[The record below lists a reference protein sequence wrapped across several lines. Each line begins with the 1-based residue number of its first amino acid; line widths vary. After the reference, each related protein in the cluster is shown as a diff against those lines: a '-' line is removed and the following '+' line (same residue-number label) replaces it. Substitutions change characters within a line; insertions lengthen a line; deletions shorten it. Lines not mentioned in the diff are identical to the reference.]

1 MSQIINLQ
9 NRVFSSPSS
18 IFTREDVLNLLKDL
32 EQLQNAEAE
41 NAKAAA
47 QPVNPNAT
55 FTEDYVLDKLE
66 SLKNEIM
73 DEIRSYD
80 YSDAANIDLDGREIT
95 VDFDSSYLED
105 RVDNVFHHFTM
116 TLSSQKS

>member
-66 SLKNEIM
+66 SLKEEIL

-80 YSDAANIDLDGREIT
+80 YADTVDLSIDGREIV

-105 RVDNVFHHFTM
+105 AVERVVKQYVI
-116 TLSSQKS
+116 TLSQQS

>member
-1 MSQIINLQ
+1 MNQITKIQ
-9 NRVFSSPSS
+9 DRVFSSPSS

-32 EQLQNAEAE
+32 EYLQNAEAE

-55 FTEDYVLDKLE
+55 FTEDYVLDQLE
-66 SLKNEIM
+66 SLKEEILE
-73 DEIRSYD
+73 EITGYD
-80 YSDAANIDLDGREIT
+80 YADTVILSMDGHEIV

-105 RVDNVFHHFTM
+105 AVERVVKQYVI
-116 TLSSQKS
+116 TLSQKS

>member
-1 MSQIINLQ
+1 MQKQLDTTYAHIDNSAAS
-9 NRVFSSPSS
+9 F
-18 IFTREDVLNLLKDL
+18 FTKEDVKVLLRGFVIML
-32 EQLQNAEAE
+32 EDAQKAEQRSGE
-41 NAKAAA
+41 
-47 QPVNPNAT
+47 
-55 FTEDYVLDKLE
+55 FTPDYVLEKLE
-66 SLKNEIM
+66 TLQQEVM

-80 YSDAANIDLDGREIT
+80 YSDAANIDLDGREIV